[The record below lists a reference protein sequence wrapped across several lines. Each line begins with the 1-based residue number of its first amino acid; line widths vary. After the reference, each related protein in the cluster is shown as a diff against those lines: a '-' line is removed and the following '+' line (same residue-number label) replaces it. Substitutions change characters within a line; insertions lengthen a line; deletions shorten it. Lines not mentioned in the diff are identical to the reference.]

1 MTCGQL
7 SLLLQA
13 EDEPIWV
20 LDTSA
25 LIAFKYLIS
34 GPEQWHAFE
43 RLTVLVDEA
52 RIAMPRQVINE
63 VAEVAHPDVPGVWAP
78 GMRDRL
84 RHPLDGDFEYVQR
97 VMSEAGDVV
106 EAESTKDEADPYVIA
121 LALQL
126 SAIGQRTVVV
136 TEDKID
142 HRPIRISLASACEV
156 MGVEWTDGLTFLNTV
171 GIPVRPGEQG
181 S

>member
-13 EDEPIWV
+13 DDEPIWV

-34 GPEQWHAFE
+34 GPEQWQAFE

-52 RIAMPRQVINE
+52 RIAMPRQVLNE

-84 RHPLDGDFEYVQR
+84 RHPLDAAFEYVQR
-97 VMSEAGDVV
+97 VMREAGERSGGGEHERRGRSVCNRLGSSAKCDR
-106 EAESTKDEADPYVIA
+106 TADGGRDGGQDRPQTNFA
-121 LALQL
+121 SL
-126 SAIGQRTVVV
+126 SRLHVKCSKSSGQT
-136 TEDKID
+136 
-142 HRPIRISLASACEV
+142 L
-156 MGVEWTDGLTFLNTV
+156 
-171 GIPVRPGEQG
+171 
-181 S
+181 

>member
-1 MTCGQL
+1 
-7 SLLLQA
+7 LLLQA
-13 EDEPIWV
+13 DDEPVWV
-20 LDTSA
+20 LDASA
-25 LIAFKYLIS
+25 LIAFKYLVS
-34 GPEQWHAFE
+34 GSDQWQAFE

-84 RHPLDGDFEYVQR
+84 RHPLDADFEVVQR
-97 VMSEAGDVV
+97 VMREARDLVD
-106 EAESTKDEADPYVIA
+106 AESTKDAADPYVAA

-136 TEDKID
+136 TEDRID
-142 HRPIRISLASACEV
+142 RKPIRISLASACELL
-156 MGVEWTDGLTFLNTV
+156 GVEWTDGLTFLTTV
-171 GIPVRPGEQG
+171 GIPAKPKTQG